1 MRKIFILGLLFIGI
15 SVIAQEKEYVNAF
28 KNKQLI
34 NTQTAVIPEGF
45 DFTIMHRFGK
55 IGLDDRIYKDF
66 LGFDNPANIRF
77 SLSYKLSDKAYVGV
91 GRTKVGKTIDVEG
104 KYVFLRQTADNSTP
118 LSIAIYNNTGV
129 NTEPYDDFGPNA
141 FFGDS
146 ITPFENKFSHR
157 ISYTTELILSR
168 KFSEKLSLQLSPT
181 LVYKNLVLG
190 LEEDHFTFVLPFS
203 GRFQY
208 SFGSAI
214 LFEYAY
220 KLNNRSEPALDN
232 PFSIGFEFG
241 TAGHVFQVF
250 MSNSYYLREANIYT
264 LEPYDFY
271 QKPHEFV
278 LGFNIRRVWWF

>member
-1 MRKIFILGLLFIGI
+1 MSAFCVYHNMFIKCSHHQQRSVLL
-15 SVIAQEKEYVNAF
+15 NAF

-146 ITPFENKFSHR
+146 ITTFENKFSHR

-220 KLNNRSEPALDN
+220 KLNNRSESALDN

>member
-1 MRKIFILGLLFIGI
+1 MKRIIVLVGLVFSL
-15 SVIAQEKEYVNAF
+15 SVVAQEKVYVNAF

-34 NTQTAVIPEGF
+34 NAQTAVIPEGF

-55 IGLDDRIYKDF
+55 IGLDDRVYKDF

-77 SLSYKLSDKAYVGV
+77 SLSYKLNDRAYVGV
-91 GRTKVGKTIDVEG
+91 GRTKIGKTIDIEG
-104 KYVFLRQTADNSTP
+104 KYVLLRQTADNSAP
-118 LSIAIYNNTGV
+118 LSIAIFNNTGI
-129 NTEPYDDFGPNA
+129 NTEADNDYGPNA
-141 FFGDS
+141 FFSDS
-146 ITPFENKFSHR
+146 ITPFENKFAHR
-157 ISYTTELILSR
+157 LSYTTELILSR
-168 KFSEKLSLQLSPT
+168 KFGEKVSLQLSPT
-181 LVYKNLVLG
+181 VVYKNLVFG
-190 LEEDHFTFVLPFS
+190 LEEGHFTFVLPFS

-214 LFEYAY
+214 LFEYAH
-220 KLNNRSEPALDN
+220 KLNNRSESALDN
-232 PFSIGFEFG
+232 PFSLGFEFG

-271 QKPHEFV
+271 KKPHEFV